1 MLTLGSL
8 FDGIGGWLLAAQH
21 AEIKSLWRCEI
32 DEYPRA
38 VSEYHFPDVDSYGDI
53 RKVHGNEIAPVDI
66 ICAGSPCQNLSV
78 AGNRKGLQGN
88 ESSLFYESIRI
99 LREMRDA
106 TNGKYPRFFVWEN
119 VVGAF
124 SSNHGNDFQAVLA
137 EIGQA
142 DVPMPESG
150 RWATCGMVRVPLCDI
165 AWRTLDAQFWG
176 VPQRRSRI
184 FLVADFAAEG
194 RCAAEILFVEQGV
207 SGNLEEGSK
216 TWQRAAGSSENCS
229 GKSGLCLNDQGG
241 SRMEVSKGVTGTLRA
256 QQHSHQPAVLQSAGF
271 CTEHSAKAEISD
283 EEQNSSDGAGA
294 DTQGTGER
302 QLVYATQ
309 SYSTFKS
316 ANEAA
321 TLKAQGGVN
330 GGGSENYVAYSFDSL
345 ASNSM
350 KSKNPYSGCR
360 QVDISKTLDTTRPDP
375 SKNQGGIAI
384 FDMTH
389 ADEVMRPMRNN
400 KANTLNS
407 RMGTGGNQVPVL
419 QDKEIRRI
427 RRLTPTECERLQGL
441 PDGYTD
447 IEFKGKPASDA
458 RRYKAIGNGM
468 AQPCADFV
476 LKQIV
481 KFQSVR

>member
-21 AEIKSLWRCEI
+21 AGIKPLWRCEI

-53 RKVHGNEIAPVDI
+53 RNIHGDKIAPVDI

-78 AGNRKGLQGN
+78 AGNRKGLQGS

-124 SSNHGNDFQAVLA
+124 SSNHGNDFRAVLS
-137 EIGQA
+137 EIGQTKI
-142 DVPMPESG
+142 PMPQSG
-150 RWATCGMVRVPLCDI
+150 RWGGCGMVRVSLCDI
-165 AWRTLDAQFWG
+165 AWRTLDAQYWG
-176 VPQRRSRI
+176 VPQRRRRI
-184 FLVADFAAEG
+184 FLVADFAAEE
-194 RCAAEILFVEQGV
+194 RCAAEILLIEKSVRGNTSES
-207 SGNLEEGSK
+207 SG
-216 TWQRAAGSSENCS
+216 
-229 GKSGLCLNDQGG
+229 
-241 SRMEVSKGVTGTLRA
+241 
-256 QQHSHQPAVLQSAGF
+256 
-271 CTEHSAKAEISD
+271 
-283 EEQNSSDGAGA
+283 EEQNSSDRARTGVDSAS
-294 DTQGTGER
+294 GT
-302 QLVYATQ
+302 LTPWDVQ
-309 SYSTFKS
+309 SNRIQSVNGT
-316 ANEAA
+316 AA
-321 TLKAQGGVN
+321 TLYGGAGQGTHNGAVFIPNKASCLTSRMD
-330 GGGSENYVAYSFDSL
+330 GSPCVDRGPQIVAIY
-345 ASNSM
+345 
-350 KSKNPYSGCR
+350 
-360 QVDISKTLDTTRPDP
+360 
-375 SKNQGGIAI
+375 
-384 FDMTH
+384 DMTH
-389 ADEVMRPMRNN
+389 ANEVMRPMHGD
-400 KANTLNS
+400 KVNTLNS

-419 QDKEIRRI
+419 QDKEIRRV
-427 RRLTPTECERLQGL
+427 RRFTPTECERLQGL

-481 KFQSVR
+481 KFQRIR

>member
-21 AEIKSLWRCEI
+21 AGIKPLWRCEI
-32 DEYPRA
+32 DEYPRT

-106 TNGKYPRFFVWEN
+106 TNGKYPRLFVWEN

-124 SSNHGNDFQAVLA
+124 SSNHGNDFRAVLE
-137 EIGQA
+137 EIGQTKI
-142 DVPMPESG
+142 PMPESG
-150 RWATCGMVRVPLCDI
+150 RWGGCGMVRVPRCDI
-165 AWRTLDAQFWG
+165 SWRTLDAQYWG
-176 VPQRRSRI
+176 VPQRRRRI

-194 RCAAEILFVEQGV
+194 RCAAEILFVEQSV
-207 SGNLEEGSK
+207 PGNLEEGRESREE
-216 TWQRAAGSSENCS
+216 TAA
-229 GKSGLCLNDQGG
+229 
-241 SRMEVSKGVTGTLRA
+241 V
-256 QQHSHQPAVLQSAGF
+256 AG
-271 CTEHSAKAEISD
+271 
-283 EEQNSSDGAGA
+283 DGAQA
-294 DTQGTGER
+294 SSRCINDAYCLQGSMIGRSEKNGPQGSGINKNVSFT
-302 QLVYATQ
+302 LNTIDHHAVYAAQ

-316 ANEAA
+316 ANKAA

-360 QVDISKTLDTTRPDP
+360 QITISKTLDTTRPDP

-389 ADEVMRPMRNN
+389 ADEVMRPMHGDKVNC
-400 KANTLNS
+400 LNS

-419 QDKEIRRI
+419 QDKEIRRV
-427 RRLTPTECERLQGL
+427 RKLTPTECERLQGL

-476 LKQIV
+476 LRQIV
-481 KFQSVR
+481 KFQRGC

>member
-21 AEIKSLWRCEI
+21 AGIKPLWRCEI

-53 RKVHGNEIAPVDI
+53 RKIHGNKIAPVDI

-99 LREMRDA
+99 LKEMRNV

-119 VVGAF
+119 VTGAF
-124 SSNHGNDFQAVLA
+124 SSNHGNDFRAVL
-137 EIGQA
+137 EKIGQTKIS
-142 DVPMPESG
+142 MPESG

-165 AWRTLDAQFWG
+165 AWRTLDAQYWG
-176 VPQRRSRI
+176 VPQRRRRI
-184 FLVADFAAEG
+184 FLVADFAESN
-194 RCAAEILFVEQGV
+194 RCAAEVLFVEQGV
-207 SGNLEEGSK
+207 PGNLEEGGESRKK
-216 TWQRAAGSSENCS
+216 TAAVVG
-229 GKSGLCLNDQGG
+229 
-241 SRMEVSKGVTGTLRA
+241 
-256 QQHSHQPAVLQSAGF
+256 
-271 CTEHSAKAEISD
+271 
-283 EEQNSSDGAGA
+283 DGAQA
-294 DTQGTGER
+294 SSRCINDAYCLQGNMIGRSEKNGPQGSGINKNVSFTLNTIDR
-302 QLVYATQ
+302 HAVYAEQ
-309 SYSTFKS
+309 SYSSFKS
-316 ANEAA
+316 TTITP
-321 TLKAQGGVN
+321 TLKAQGGFN

-360 QVDISKTLDTTRPDP
+360 QVDVSKTLDTTRPDP

-389 ADEVMRPMRNN
+389 ADEVMRPMHGDKVNC
-400 KANTLNS
+400 LNS

-419 QDKEIRRI
+419 QDKEIRRV

-447 IEFKGKPASDA
+447 IKFKGKPASDA

-481 KFQSVR
+481 KFQRVR